1 MKVLIVDDN
10 KPLTETMTNFLEI
23 KKVQCKVATNGR
35 EGLDCMLKERFDFVL
50 LDLSMLGISG
60 HSIYTH
66 LKKTNM
72 LRWNRIIIITGSR
85 LFDSDI
91 REMMHSGVQRIIKK
105 PFSLMDLYNE
115 MIKISGLPTRQTV
128 HV

>member
-1 MKVLIVDDN
+1 MKVLIIDDN
-10 KPLTETMTNFLEI
+10 KPLTETMASFLEL
-23 KKVQCKVATNGR
+23 KKVQCKVAINGKG
-35 EGLDCMLKERFDFVL
+35 GLDCILKERFDFVL
-50 LDLSMLGISG
+50 LDLSMPGVSG
-60 HSIYTH
+60 YSIYTH

-72 LRWNRIIIITGSR
+72 LRLNRVIIITGNR

-115 MIKISGLPTRQTV
+115 MIKISSLPTKQTI